1 MSLVHIL
8 LVAIGGAFGSVCRY
22 LVGVGA
28 GRLLGP
34 DFPFGTMIVN
44 IGGSFIM
51 GVFIEL
57 LALRFNGSEELRLL
71 VAVGI
76 LGGFTTLSSF
86 SLDTIVLFER
96 GAVAATAVYVAGSIV
111 LSLAALVA
119 GLHLVRAFI

>member
-1 MSLVHIL
+1 MSFVSVL
-8 LVAIGGAFGSVCRY
+8 LVALGGAFGSICRY

-28 GRLLGP
+28 GRLLGS

-44 IGGSFIM
+44 VVGSFVM
-51 GVFIEL
+51 GLFIEL
-57 LALRFNGSEELRLL
+57 LAVKFDGSESLRLF

-86 SLDTIVLFER
+86 SLDSVVLFER
-96 GAVAATAVYVAGSIV
+96 GAIGAAALYVGGSIV

-119 GLHLVRAFI
+119 GLHFVRAFA

>member
-1 MSLVHIL
+1 MSLVSL
-8 LVAIGGAFGSVCRY
+8 LFVAIGGALGSVCRY

-28 GRLLGP
+28 GRLLGT
-34 DFPFGTMIVN
+34 DFPFGTIIVN
-44 IGGSFIM
+44 IAGSFIM
-51 GVFIEL
+51 GLFIEL
-57 LALRFNGSEELRLL
+57 LAVKFDGSESLRLF

-96 GAVAATAVYVAGSIV
+96 GAVATAAIYVGASIV

-119 GLHLVRAFI
+119 GLHLVRAFA

>member
-1 MSLVHIL
+1 MSLVPIL
-8 LVAIGGAFGSVCRY
+8 LVAVGGAFGSVCRY

-28 GRLLGP
+28 SRLLGP

-44 IGGSFIM
+44 IVGSFIM
-51 GVFIEL
+51 GAFIEL
-57 LALRFNGSEELRLL
+57 LALRFDGSEGLRLF

-96 GAVAATAVYVAGSIV
+96 GAIAATAVYVAGSIV

-119 GLHLVRAFI
+119 GLHLVRGFA

>member
-1 MSLVHIL
+1 MSLVPL
-8 LVAIGGAFGSVCRY
+8 FLVAIGGALGSVCRY

-28 GRLLGP
+28 GRLLGAG
-34 DFPFGTMIVN
+34 FPFGTIIVN
-44 IGGSFIM
+44 IVGSFIM
-51 GVFIEL
+51 GLFIEL
-57 LALRFNGSEELRLL
+57 LALKFDGSEPLRLF

-96 GAVAATAVYVAGSIV
+96 GAVAAAAVYVGASIA

-119 GLHLVRAFI
+119 GLHLVRAFA

>member
-1 MSLVHIL
+1 MSLVPIL
-8 LVAIGGAFGSVCRY
+8 LVAVGGAFGSVCRY

-57 LALRFNGSEELRLL
+57 LALRFNGSEELRLF

-96 GAVAATAVYVAGSIV
+96 GAVVATAVYVAGSIV

>member
-1 MSLVHIL
+1 MSFVSVL
-8 LVAIGGAFGSVCRY
+8 LVALGGAFGSVCRY

-44 IGGSFIM
+44 VVGSFVM
-51 GVFIEL
+51 GLFIEL
-57 LALRFNGSEELRLL
+57 LAVRFDGSESLRLF

-86 SLDTIVLFER
+86 SLDSVVLFER
-96 GAVAATAVYVAGSIV
+96 GAIGAAALYVGGSIV

-119 GLHLVRAFI
+119 GLHFVRAFA

>member
-1 MSLVHIL
+1 MSLVPIL
-8 LVAIGGAFGSVCRY
+8 LVAVGGAFGSVCRY

-28 GRLLGP
+28 GRLLGL

-44 IGGSFIM
+44 IVGSFIM

-57 LALRFNGSEELRLL
+57 LALRFDGSEGLRLF

-96 GAVAATAVYVAGSIV
+96 GAVVATAVYVAGSIV

>member
-1 MSLVHIL
+1 MSLVPIL
-8 LVAIGGAFGSVCRY
+8 LVAVGGAFGSVCRY

-57 LALRFNGSEELRLL
+57 LALRFDGSEGLRLF

-96 GAVAATAVYVAGSIV
+96 GAVAATAVYVSGSIV

>member
-1 MSLVHIL
+1 MSLVSVL
-8 LVAIGGAFGSVCRY
+8 LVAMGGALGSVCRY
-22 LVGVGA
+22 LVGIGA

-44 IGGSFIM
+44 IVGSFAM
-51 GVFIEL
+51 GMFIEL
-57 LALRFNGSEELRLL
+57 LALKFDGSESLRVF

-96 GAVAATAVYVAGSIV
+96 GAISAAAVYVGGSIV

-119 GLHLVRAFI
+119 GLHFVRALA

>member
-1 MSLVHIL
+1 MSFVSVL
-8 LVAIGGAFGSVCRY
+8 LVALGGALGSVCRY
-22 LVGVGA
+22 LVGVGT

-44 IGGSFIM
+44 IVGSFVM
-51 GVFIEL
+51 GLFIEL
-57 LALRFNGSEELRLL
+57 LAVRFDGSESLRLF

-86 SLDTIVLFER
+86 SLDSVVLFER
-96 GAVAATAVYVAGSIV
+96 GAIGAAALYVGGSIV

-119 GLHLVRAFI
+119 GLHFVRAFA

>member
-1 MSLVHIL
+1 MSLVPVL
-8 LVAIGGAFGSVCRY
+8 LVALGGALGSVCRY

-28 GRLLGP
+28 GRLLGA
-34 DFPFGTMIVN
+34 DFPFGTIIVN
-44 IGGSFIM
+44 IAGSFIM
-51 GVFIEL
+51 GLFIEL
-57 LALRFNGSEELRLL
+57 LGVKFDGSESLRLF

-96 GAVAATAVYVAGSIV
+96 GAVAAAAVYVGASIV

-119 GLHLVRAFI
+119 GLHLVRAFA

>member
-1 MSLVHIL
+1 MPLLPIL
-8 LVAIGGAFGSVCRY
+8 LVATGGAIGSVCRY

-34 DFPFGTMIVN
+34 DFPWGTMIVN
-44 IGGSFIM
+44 ISGSLVM

-57 LALRFNGSEELRLL
+57 LALRLDGSENVRLF

-96 GAVAATAVYVAGSIV
+96 GATVAAAAYVAGSIV

-119 GLHLVRAFI
+119 GLQIVRAFA

>member
-1 MSLVHIL
+1 MSLFSVL
-8 LVAIGGAFGSVCRY
+8 LVAVGGAFGSVCRY

-28 GRLLGP
+28 GRLLGTE
-34 DFPFGTMIVN
+34 FPFGTLTVN
-44 IGGSFIM
+44 IVGSFVM
-51 GVFIEL
+51 GLFIEL
-57 LALRFNGSEELRLL
+57 LAVKFDGSEPLRLF

-96 GAVAATAVYVAGSIV
+96 GAVTSAVAYVGASIV

-119 GLHLVRAFI
+119 GFHIVRAFA

>member
-1 MSLVHIL
+1 MSLVSVL
-8 LVAIGGAFGSVCRY
+8 LVAMGGAFGSVCRY

-44 IGGSFIM
+44 IVGSFFM
-51 GVFIEL
+51 GLFIEL
-57 LALRFNGSEELRLL
+57 LALKFDGSESLRLF
-71 VAVGI
+71 VAVGV

-86 SLDTIVLFER
+86 SLDSVTLFER
-96 GAVAATAVYVAGSIV
+96 GAIGVAALYVGGSIV

-119 GLHLVRAFI
+119 GLHFVRTFA

>member
-1 MSLVHIL
+1 MSIVSVL
-8 LVAIGGAFGSVCRY
+8 LVALGGALGSVCRY

-28 GRLLGP
+28 GRLLGA

-44 IGGSFIM
+44 IVGSFVM
-51 GVFIEL
+51 GLFIEL
-57 LALRFNGSEELRLL
+57 LAVRFDGSESLRLF

-86 SLDTIVLFER
+86 SLDSVVLFER
-96 GAVAATAVYVAGSIV
+96 GAIGAAAVYVGGSIV

-119 GLHLVRAFI
+119 GLHFARAFA

>member
-1 MSLVHIL
+1 MPLSPLL
-8 LVAIGGAFGSVCRY
+8 LVAIGGALGSVARY

-28 GRLLGP
+28 GRLFGP
-34 DFPFGTMIVN
+34 DFPWGTMIVN
-44 IGGSFIM
+44 IVGSFVM

-57 LALRFNGSEELRLL
+57 LGLKFNGSTDLRLF

-86 SLDTIVLFER
+86 SLDTITLFER
-96 GAVAATAVYVAGSIV
+96 GATLAAASYAVGSIV

-119 GLHLVRAFI
+119 GLQIVRAFA

>member
-1 MSLVHIL
+1 MSLVPIL
-8 LVAIGGAFGSVCRY
+8 LVAVGGAFGSVCRY

>member
-1 MSLVHIL
+1 MSLVPML
-8 LVAIGGAFGSVCRY
+8 LVALGGALGSVCRY

-28 GRLLGP
+28 GRLLGA
-34 DFPFGTMIVN
+34 DFPFGTIIVN
-44 IGGSFIM
+44 IVGSFIM
-51 GVFIEL
+51 GLFIEL
-57 LALRFNGSEELRLL
+57 LALKFDGSESLRLF

-96 GAVAATAVYVAGSIV
+96 GAVAAAAVYVGASIA

-119 GLHLVRAFI
+119 GLHLVRAFA

>member
-1 MSLVHIL
+1 MSLVPVL

-44 IGGSFIM
+44 ITGSFIM
-51 GVFIEL
+51 GLFIEL
-57 LALRFNGSEELRLL
+57 LALKLDGSESLRLF

-86 SLDTIVLFER
+86 SLDTVVLFER
-96 GAVAATAVYVAGSIV
+96 GSAATAAVYVAGSII

-119 GLHLVRAFI
+119 GLHLVRAFA

>member
-1 MSLVHIL
+1 MSLVSVL
-8 LVAIGGAFGSVCRY
+8 LVAIGGALGSVCRY
-22 LVGVGA
+22 LVGIGA

-44 IGGSFIM
+44 IVGSFAM
-51 GVFIEL
+51 GLFIEL
-57 LALRFNGSEELRLL
+57 LALKFNGSEEVRLF

-86 SLDTIVLFER
+86 SLDSIVLFER
-96 GAVAATAVYVAGSIV
+96 GAIAAAAIYVGGSIV

-119 GLHLVRAFI
+119 GLHFVRALA

>member
-1 MSLVHIL
+1 MSFVSVL
-8 LVAIGGAFGSVCRY
+8 LVAIGGALGSVCRY

-44 IGGSFIM
+44 IVGSFAM
-51 GVFIEL
+51 GLFIEL
-57 LALRFNGSEELRLL
+57 LALKFNGSEEVRLF

-86 SLDTIVLFER
+86 SLDSIVLFER
-96 GAVAATAVYVAGSIV
+96 GAIAAAAIYVGGSIV

-119 GLHLVRAFI
+119 GLHFVRALA

>member
-1 MSLVHIL
+1 MSLVPVL
-8 LVAIGGAFGSVCRY
+8 LVALGGALGSVCRY

-28 GRLLGP
+28 GRLLGA
-34 DFPFGTMIVN
+34 DFPFGTIIVN
-44 IGGSFIM
+44 IAGSFIM
-51 GVFIEL
+51 GLFIEL
-57 LALRFNGSEELRLL
+57 LGVKFDGSESLRLF

-96 GAVAATAVYVAGSIV
+96 GAVAAAAVYVGASIV

-119 GLHLVRAFI
+119 GLHLVSAFA

>member
-1 MSLVHIL
+1 MSLVPVL
-8 LVAIGGAFGSVCRY
+8 LVASGGAFGSVCRY

-28 GRLLGP
+28 GRAFGS

-44 IGGSFIM
+44 IAGSFVM
-51 GVFIEL
+51 GLFIEL
-57 LALRFNGSEELRLL
+57 LALKFDGSDSLRLF

-96 GAVAATAVYVAGSIV
+96 GAVAAAAGYVGGSII

-119 GLHLVRAFI
+119 GLHLVRAFA